1 MRQIDWI
8 EPWTA
13 VLDWSDAPF
22 ARWFVGGKLNIS
34 VNCLDRHVA
43 NGLGDKV
50 AYHWEG
56 EPGDQRTITYAQLLA
71 ETCQLTNAL
80 RELGVKKGDR
90 VAIYMPMI
98 PELPVAMLACA
109 RIGAPHSVV
118 FGGFS
123 ADALAGRL
131 EDAQCTTVITADGG
145 YRKGAM
151 VPLKDNAD
159 DAMGR
164 SPSVEHCI
172 VVRRTGQ
179 DVAWT
184 EGRDHWYHDLVASQP
199 TTAEPEATA
208 TKKPSGKKTTA
219 PEKNEEE
226 EAGLKAGTYKGKAVQ
241 HTYGT
246 VQVTIKVSGGK
257 ITAADATFPKE
268 GFSGTIN
275 PNAVKSLNAS
285 ALKKQSADVDA
296 VSGATLTSGA
306 YASSLQAALD
316 KAA

>member
-1 MRQIDWI
+1 MRRS
-8 EPWTA
+8 TA
-13 VLDWSDAPF
+13 A
-22 ARWFVGGKLNIS
+22 AVG
-34 VNCLDRHVA
+34 
-43 NGLGDKV
+43 
-50 AYHWEG
+50 
-56 EPGDQRTITYAQLLA
+56 T
-71 ETCQLTNAL
+71 LTGAAL
-80 RELGVKKGDR
+80 ILGVRLSVQPATVPVSSAAAGSS
-90 VAIYMPMI
+90 AEE
-98 PELPVAMLACA
+98 PEIDAA
-109 RIGAPHSVV
+109 GAES
-118 FGGFS
+118 
-123 ADALAGRL
+123 
-131 EDAQCTTVITADGG
+131 
-145 YRKGAM
+145 
-151 VPLKDNAD
+151 
-159 DAMGR
+159 
-164 SPSVEHCI
+164 
-172 VVRRTGQ
+172 
-179 DVAWT
+179 
-184 EGRDHWYHDLVASQP
+184 
-199 TTAEPEATA
+199 TAEPEATA

-219 PEKNEEE
+219 PAEKE